1 MTFNVTLNSVELNA
15 EQRRARAIRAR
26 ELLDGMSW
34 LFDEYIAEQARDWLA
49 ASTPDV
55 REIRHARATVAA
67 ELKAHLLSIVDRQMA
82 EERQNERRT
91 GNDRPAD
98 HA

>member
-1 MTFNVTLNSVELNA
+1 MTFNVTLNSVELDA

-26 ELLDGMSW
+26 ELLEGASW
-34 LFDEYIAEQARDWLA
+34 LFDEYISEQARDWLGSSA
-49 ASTPDV
+49 PDV

-67 ELKAHLLSIVDRQMA
+67 ELKAHLLSIVDRQLA

-98 HA
+98 RA